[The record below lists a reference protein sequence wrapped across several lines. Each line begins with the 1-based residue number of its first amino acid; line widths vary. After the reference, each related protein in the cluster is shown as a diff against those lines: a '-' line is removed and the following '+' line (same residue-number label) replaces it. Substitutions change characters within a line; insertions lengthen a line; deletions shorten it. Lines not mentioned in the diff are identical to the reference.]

1 MRRNTTEQVT
11 YDSLEPLLDEMKNVV
26 AKATEMGVDRVDI
39 LLFILNHLESVMGGS
54 DVLVQ
59 SMRPDV
65 RLP

>member
-39 LLFILNHLESVMGGS
+39 LLFILNHLESVMGGN

>member
-59 SMRPDV
+59 PMWTDV